1 MAALHYFLSEKQF
14 LVRELFKHGVDLIR
28 IGPQEAGHVSRPNDS
43 IRADFCQLRVNL
55 LNGSG
60 EVGMPFS

>member
-1 MAALHYFLSEKQF
+1 MGALHHFHCEKQF

-28 IGPQEAGHVSRPNDS
+28 IGPQEAGQISRSDDS